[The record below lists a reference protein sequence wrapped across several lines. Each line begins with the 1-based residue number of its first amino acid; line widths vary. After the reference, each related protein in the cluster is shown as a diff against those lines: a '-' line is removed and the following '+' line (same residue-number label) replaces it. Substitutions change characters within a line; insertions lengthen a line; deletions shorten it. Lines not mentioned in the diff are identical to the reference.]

1 MISDGDESETL
12 LLVAEFTQ
20 KGDSG
25 ILSDELTLPD
35 SLVILKNIKLE
46 FFILILN
53 KSKL

>member
-1 MISDGDESETL
+1 MVSNGDESETL

-20 KGDSG
+20 KREVSC
-25 ILSDELTLPD
+25 DELTLPD
-35 SLVILKNIKLE
+35 PLVILKNIKLE

>member
-1 MISDGDESETL
+1 MISNGDESETL
-12 LLVAEFTQ
+12 LLVTEFTQ
-20 KGDSG
+20 KGDSC
-25 ILSDELTLPD
+25 DELTLPD